1 MEGGRPR
8 DRPSENQGAGV
19 VRHSGSLHR
28 LTRAQRGRRGPPP
41 GGWPSALRIFPFFP
55 LTPAVK
61 RVRLQKVL
69 AGAGLASRRA
79 AEKIILAGRVEVNG
93 RTVQE
98 LGSTV
103 DPAVDRVSVD
113 GRPLRERRK
122 LYVALHKPR
131 GYICTRKATTGS
143 RAVVELLPAEWGHL
157 YPVGRL
163 DVESDGLLFLTNDGD
178 FCLKLS
184 HPRYGVRK
192 TYRVVVDGRFDLADL
207 GRLKDGIL
215 DAGEHLK
222 AEAARLVSAN
232 NSRSIVEIDLR
243 EGRNR
248 EVRRLVGA
256 LGYEIGSL
264 TRVRIGP
271 IRLGDLP
278 SGKWRTLT
286 EPERKSLLTKL

>member
-1 MEGGRPR
+1 
-8 DRPSENQGAGV
+8 
-19 VRHSGSLHR
+19 
-28 LTRAQRGRRGPPP
+28 
-41 GGWPSALRIFPFFP
+41 
-55 LTPAVK
+55 VK
-61 RVRLQKVL
+61 RVRLEKVL

>member
-1 MEGGRPR
+1 
-8 DRPSENQGAGV
+8 V
-19 VRHSGSLHR
+19 V
-28 LTRAQRGRRGPPP
+28 
-41 GGWPSALRIFPFFP
+41 
-55 LTPAVK
+55 
-61 RVRLQKVL
+61 
-69 AGAGLASRRA
+69 
-79 AEKIILAGRVEVNG
+79 
-93 RTVQE
+93 
-98 LGSTV
+98 
-103 DPAVDRVSVD
+103 D
-113 GRPLRERRK
+113 
-122 LYVALHKPR
+122 
-131 GYICTRKATTGS
+131 
-143 RAVVELLPAEWGHL
+143 LLPAEWGHL

-163 DVESDGLLFLTNDGD
+163 DVESEGLLFLTNDGD

-192 TYRVVVDGRFDLADL
+192 TYRVVVDGRFDVADL
-207 GRLKDGIL
+207 GRLKDGVL
-215 DAGEHLK
+215 DAGERLK

-232 NSRSIVEIDLR
+232 NSRSIVEVDLR
-243 EGRNR
+243 EGKNR